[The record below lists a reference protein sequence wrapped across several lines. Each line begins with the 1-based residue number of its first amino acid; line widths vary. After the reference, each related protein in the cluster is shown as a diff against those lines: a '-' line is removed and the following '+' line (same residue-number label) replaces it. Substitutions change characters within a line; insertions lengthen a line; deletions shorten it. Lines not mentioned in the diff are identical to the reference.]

1 MPFPVQVFQ
10 LEWRHNILSGYHFC
24 ERLLRVLVGNVKIVT
39 KKRERKIERE
49 REKRGFEDMTL
60 FGGFISGE
68 I

>member
-1 MPFPVQVFQ
+1 M
-10 LEWRHNILSGYHFC
+10 SGYHFC